1 MEECARGDHGWA
13 LVAAD
18 FGTSVTNTGWA
29 ATIDVDR
36 MDGASIEKLFDR
48 RYVATRHPGEAP
60 LCTDTMHLEQLFVCL
75 KMSLTFFPRRVVLTI

>member
-13 LVAAD
+13 IVAAE

-29 ATIDVDR
+29 ATIDVGHTDR
-36 MDGASIEKLFDR
+36 ASIEKHFGR

-60 LCTDTMHLEQLFVCL
+60 LCTDTMDLEELFVCM
-75 KMSLTFFPRRVVLTI
+75 KISLTFFPRRVVLTI